1 MTDKENI
8 NETVQAEENGEVS
21 TIFSAPAEPVKPLTK
36 RQRESAAKKQLKTIV
51 ALVVAAVAALCLYFF
66 VVVPIVNYVEEIV
79 KDPIELLDGEVLGT
93 NDRILLFEH
102 FERKDIQA
110 IDVHNEHGEYGFYY
124 NSKDE
129 AFYVKD
135 HEYATFDKELF
146 SSLVVNA
153 GYALSIERVTTDCE
167 DLSEYGLADE
177 QNPAYYTVTTRPD
190 ADGNS
195 ESHTVYVGD
204 LIPTGGGYYVRY
216 AGRNAV
222 YILDADLASTI
233 LAPIEDLITP
243 MLTLPMSQND
253 YFMIKNFIVA
263 DSEEPIVAITFLEE
277 EEKNALAMTSAYRML
292 YPSNYSVNSSNYS
305 EVLQVLTNFTGLR
318 TVALA
323 PTEEEI
329 EEYGLAEPAF
339 SISYNYQGIEQTVI
353 FSEKNENGNYYAG
366 SLLFNIIAELDGET
380 MKWLEWGLIDW
391 VDPPIFMMN
400 INNVATITLES
411 DTATRTFDLV
421 GDGQELVVTERETG
435 FKPVVQNF
443 RQFYKTLL
451 SINLQGYVTGDM
463 SESDAEA
470 LTVSDKPYLALAI
483 ETRAGQKTE
492 YKFYPYSTRRAYY
505 TVNGS
510 GEFYVLR
517 DMVTKVISDGEK
529 VMTNTDIDSEAHS

>member
-8 NETVQAEENGEVS
+8 NENGEAVENTEES

-36 RQRESAAKKQLKTIV
+36 RQRESAAKKQVKTIA
-51 ALVVAAVAALCLYFF
+51 ALVVAAAAALCLYFF

-79 KDPIELLDGEVLGT
+79 KDPVELLDGEVLGT

-102 FERKDIQA
+102 FERKDIQS
-110 IDVHNEHGEYGFYY
+110 IDVHNRYGEYGFYY
-124 NSKDE
+124 NTKDE
-129 AFYVKD
+129 AFYVKE

-146 SSLVVNA
+146 SSLVVST
-153 GYALSIERVTTDCE
+153 GYPLSIERVTTECE
-167 DLSEYGLADE
+167 DLSEYGLAEE
-177 QNPAYYTVTTRPD
+177 QSPAYYTVTTRPD
-190 ADGNS
+190 ADGS
-195 ESHTVYVGD
+195 TESHTVYVGD
-204 LIPTGGGYYVRY
+204 KIPTGGGYYVRY
-216 AGRNAV
+216 AGRDAV
-222 YILDADLASTI
+222 YILDADLGKTV

-253 YFMIKNFIVA
+253 YFMIKNFILT
-263 DSEEPIVAITFLEE
+263 DSEEPIVAITFLED
-277 EEKNALAMTSAYRML
+277 EEKEALAMTSAYRML
-292 YPSNYSVNSSNYS
+292 YPSNYSVNSTSYS
-305 EVLQVLTNFTGLR
+305 EVLQVLTNFTGIR

-329 EEYGLAEPAF
+329 EEYGLAKPAF
-339 SISYNYQGIEQTVI
+339 SISYNYQGIEQTVV

-366 SLLFNIIAELDGET
+366 SLLFNIIAELDGST
-380 MKWLEWGLIDW
+380 MKWLEWDIIDW

-411 DTATRTFDLV
+411 DTATRTFDLF
-421 GDGQELVVTERETG
+421 GDGQELVVTERATG
-435 FKPVVQNF
+435 FKPTVKNF

-451 SINLQGYVTGDM
+451 SVNLQDHVTVDIT
-463 SESDAEA
+463 EEAAEA
-470 LTVSDKPYLALAI
+470 LTVSEKPYLTLTV
-483 ETRAGQKTE
+483 ETKAGQKTE

-529 VMTNTDIDSEAHS
+529 VMTNTDIDSAAHS